1 MGKVFRSKIKFY
13 RKKMFEG
20 GDLNHQKVDSVI
32 AQAITVSKEVPN

>member
-1 MGKVFRSKIKFY
+1 MAAVFKKEIKFY
-13 RKKMFEG
+13 REKMFKG